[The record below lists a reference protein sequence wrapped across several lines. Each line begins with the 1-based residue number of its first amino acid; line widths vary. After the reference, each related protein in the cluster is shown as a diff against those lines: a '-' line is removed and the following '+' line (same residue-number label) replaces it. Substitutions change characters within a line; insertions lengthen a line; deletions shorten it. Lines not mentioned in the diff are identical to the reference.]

1 MNTVNTP
8 PASPSQRLPTPSR
21 HRWLKRIGAVLAFL
35 VLAIVLFVLF
45 FQWDWLRE
53 PLNRYVSDKTGRH
66 FAITRHLDVRLG
78 RTATVVADG
87 IEFANPEWAKDPY
100 LVKAEKAE
108 IGIRLWPLLSQKIVL
123 PSIVLQK
130 PEIGLQMEPD
140 GRRTWAFGKDTSDT
154 STTPDIGHLLVD
166 QGKLHFLASDK
177 GADITVAFGIDQQVD
192 RDVPGAMPFSFD
204 AKGTWKKQAF
214 AASGRTGSLLQLS
227 PGAQTAPFPVELKA
241 SAGQTRLAAKGSI
254 GNLTTL
260 DGIQTD
266 AQIQGQ
272 NLADLYQL
280 IGVVLPDTPP
290 YALKGR
296 LSKQGDAWDVA
307 DMQGKLGSSDLGGHL
322 RYEVGDK
329 KGTLSGDV
337 QSKLL
342 DFNDLAPVIGLAPT
356 PTKGSRQTDAGT
368 VPAVTAAAASKG
380 KRSGGKVL
388 PTAKLD
394 LEKLNAMNA
403 DVRYSAQK
411 IEHIQE
417 LPLDSGKVHVKL
429 TDGLLILDP
438 LDLGVAGG
446 HIAGNIRVDS
456 RQNPPA
462 VSTKLE
468 ARALQLGK
476 LVPAIERSK
485 SNFGSVSLRV
495 NLEARGDSV
504 ASLLAKANGETGVL
518 IGSGQFSNILLEFVG
533 LDGGEVIKFF
543 LRGDREVRMR
553 CGAAAFDVKNGLM
566 TSKGIVLDTTDTV
579 VNGDGR
585 INLADES
592 MYITL
597 KPQPKDKSILSL
609 RSPLI
614 IQGTFGDP
622 SAFPDKGAL
631 AGRAVAAVALG
642 LINPFLALAAT
653 IETGP
658 GEDADCQRL
667 LVQTDAPKPVN
678 R

>member
-1 MNTVNTP
+1 MTVNTAP
-8 PASPSQRLPTPSR
+8 PATSRRSWAMRL
-21 HRWLKRIGAVLAFL
+21 LIAFVVLVIAL
-35 VLAIVLFVLF
+35 VLLVIF
-45 FQWDWLRE
+45 FPWDLLRE
-53 PLNRYVSDKTGRH
+53 PINRYVSEKTGRH
-66 FAITRHLDVRLG
+66 FAITRHLDVKLG
-78 RTATVVADG
+78 RTATVIADG

-108 IGIRLWPLLSQKIVL
+108 VGIRLWPLLSRRIVL
-123 PSIVLQK
+123 PSVTLHQ

-166 QGKLHFLASDK
+166 GGQLHFLASDK
-177 GADITVAFGIDQQVD
+177 GADIRVAFGIDQQID
-192 RDVPGAMPFSFD
+192 KDVPGAMPFSYD
-204 AKGTWKKQAF
+204 AKGTWQKQAF

-227 PGAQTAPFPVELKA
+227 PGAQTAPFPIEVKA
-241 SAGQTRLAAKGSI
+241 SAGQTRLSAKGSI
-254 GNLTTL
+254 GNLSTL
-260 DGIQTD
+260 EGIDTE
-266 AQIQGQ
+266 AKMQGQ

-296 LSKQGDAWDVA
+296 LRKQGDAWDVA
-307 DMQGKLGSSDLGGHL
+307 GLQGKLGSSDLNGHL

-329 KGTLSGDV
+329 KGRLSGEV

-356 PTKGSRQTDAGT
+356 PTKGSRQTEAGT
-368 VPAVTAAAASKG
+368 IPAVTAAAAQKG

-388 PTAKLD
+388 PTARLD
-394 LEKLNAMNA
+394 LAKLNAMNA
-403 DVRYSAQK
+403 DVKYSAAK
-411 IEHIQE
+411 IEHVTE
-417 LPLDSGKVHVKL
+417 LPLDSGKVHVTL
-429 TDGLLILDP
+429 TDGLLVLDP

-446 HIAGNIRVDS
+446 HIVGNVRVDAGK
-456 RQNPPA
+456 NPPD
-462 VSTKLE
+462 VSTRLE
-468 ARALQLGK
+468 AKALQISRLF
-476 LVPAIERSK
+476 PAIKQSK
-485 SNFGSVSLRV
+485 ASFGNVSLRV
-495 NLEARGDSV
+495 DLKARGSSV
-504 ASLLAKANGETGVL
+504 AELLAHANGETGVL
-518 IGSGQFSNILLEFVG
+518 VGSGQFSNILMEFVG

-566 TSKGIVLDTTDTV
+566 TSKGIVFDTNDTV

-592 MYITL
+592 LYITL
-597 KPQPKDKSILSL
+597 RPKPKDKSILSL

-614 IQGTFGDP
+614 IQGTLGDP

-631 AGRAVAAVALG
+631 AGRAAAAIALG

>member
-1 MNTVNTP
+1 MN
-8 PASPSQRLPTPSR
+8 PSTHPSSNPRRPWAKRL
-21 HRWLKRIGAVLAFL
+21 LAGFVVL
-35 VLAIVLFVLF
+35 VLALVLLVIF
-45 FQWDWLRE
+45 FPWDLLRG
-53 PLNRYVSDKTGRH
+53 PINRYVSEKTGRH
-66 FAITRHLDVRLG
+66 FAITRHLDVKLG
-78 RTATVVADG
+78 RTATVIADG
-87 IEFANPEWAKDPY
+87 IEFANPDWAKDPY

-108 IGIRLWPLLSQKIVL
+108 IGIRLWPLLSRKIVL
-123 PSIVLQK
+123 PSVALHQ

-166 QGKLHFLASDK
+166 GGRLHFLASDK
-177 GADITVAFGIDQQVD
+177 GADIRVAFGIDQQID
-192 RDVPGAMPFSFD
+192 KDVPGALPFSYD
-204 AKGTWKKQAF
+204 AKGTWKNQSF
-214 AASGRTGSLLQLS
+214 AANGRTGSLLQLS
-227 PGAQTAPFPVELKA
+227 PGAQTAPFPIEIKA
-241 SAGQTRLAAKGSI
+241 LAGQTRLSAKGSI
-254 GNLTTL
+254 GNLSTL
-260 DGIQTD
+260 EGIDTE
-266 AQIQGQ
+266 AQMQGQ

-296 LSKQGDAWDVA
+296 LRKQGDAWDVA
-307 DMQGKLGSSDLGGHL
+307 GLQGKLGSSDLSGHL
-322 RYEVGDK
+322 RYDAGGK
-329 KGTLSGDV
+329 KGRLTGEV

-356 PTKGSRQTDAGT
+356 PTKGSRQTEAGT
-368 VPAVTAAAASKG
+368 VPAVTAAAAQKG

-403 DVRYSAQK
+403 DVKYSAAK
-411 IEHIQE
+411 IEHVTE
-417 LPLDSGKVHVKL
+417 LPLDSGKVHVTL
-429 TDGLLILDP
+429 TDGLLVLDP

-446 HIAGNIRVDS
+446 HIVGNIRVDGGK
-456 RQNPPA
+456 NPPD
-462 VSTKLE
+462 VSTRLE
-468 ARALQLGK
+468 ARALQINRLF
-476 LVPAIERSK
+476 PAIKQSK
-485 SNFGSVSLRV
+485 ASLGNVSLRV
-495 NLEARGDSV
+495 DLKARGSSV
-504 ASLLAKANGETGVL
+504 AELLAHANGETGLLV
-518 IGSGQFSNILLEFVG
+518 GSGQFSNILLEFVG

-553 CGAAAFDVKNGLM
+553 CGAAAFDVKDGLM
-566 TSKGIVLDTTDTV
+566 TSKGIVFDTNDTV

-592 MYITL
+592 LYITL
-597 KPQPKDKSILSL
+597 RPKPKDKSILSL

-614 IQGTFGDP
+614 IQGTLGDP

-631 AGRAVAAVALG
+631 AGRAAAAVALG

>member
-1 MNTVNTP
+1 MTLAT
-8 PASPSQRLPTPSR
+8 PASSSADAQGARRRWPARLA
-21 HRWLKRIGAVLAFL
+21 IGLVVLLLAL
-35 VLAIVLFVLF
+35 VLLIVF
-45 FQWDWLRE
+45 FPWDWLRG
-53 PLNRYVSDKTGRH
+53 PINRYVSDKTGRH
-66 FAITRHLDVRLG
+66 FAITRHLDVKLG
-78 RTATVVADG
+78 RTATVIADG
-87 IEFANPEWAKDPY
+87 IEFANPGWAQDPY

-108 IGIRLWPLLSQKIVL
+108 IGIRLWPLLSGKVVL
-123 PSIVLQK
+123 PAVTLQQ

-140 GRRTWAFGKDTSDT
+140 GRRTWALGKDSSD
-154 STTPDIGHLLVD
+154 SGTTPDIGHLLVD
-166 QGKLHFLASDK
+166 RGQLHFLAADK
-177 GADITVAFGIDQQVD
+177 GADIRVNFGIDQQID
-192 RDVPGAMPFSFD
+192 KDVPGALPFSFD
-204 AKGTWKKQAF
+204 AKGSWKKQAF

-254 GNLTTL
+254 GNLSTL
-260 DGIQTD
+260 EGVD
-266 AQIQGQ
+266 AQAQMQGQ

-290 YALKGR
+290 YAVKGH
-296 LSKQGDAWDVA
+296 LTKQGAAWDVA
-307 DMQGKLGSSDLGGHL
+307 GLQGKLGSSDLSGHL
-322 RYEVGDK
+322 RYDAGGAK
-329 KGTLSGDV
+329 ALLSGEV

-356 PTKGSRQTDAGT
+356 PTKGSRTTEAGT
-368 VPAVTAAAASKG
+368 VPPVTAAAAQKG

-403 DVRYSAQK
+403 DVSYSAQK
-411 IEHIQE
+411 IEHIEQ

-429 TDGLLILDP
+429 TDGLLVLDP

-446 HIAGNIRVDS
+446 HIAGHIRVDS
-456 RQNPPA
+456 KQSPPA
-462 VSTKLE
+462 VSTRLE
-468 ARALQLGK
+468 ARALQINRLF
-476 LVPAIERSK
+476 PSIDSSK
-485 SNFGSVSLRV
+485 NSFGNVSLRV
-495 NLEARGDSV
+495 DLQARGDSV
-504 ASLLAKANGETGVL
+504 ATLLAHANGETGLLV
-518 IGSGQFSNILLEFVG
+518 GSGRFSNLLLEFVG
-533 LDGGEVIKFF
+533 LDGAEVIKFF
-543 LRGDREVRMR
+543 LRGDKEVRMR
-553 CGAAAFDVKNGLM
+553 CGGAAFDVKNGLM
-566 TSKGIVLDTTDTV
+566 TSKGIVFDTTDTV

-597 KPQPKDKSILSL
+597 RPQPKDKSFLSL

-631 AGRAVAAVALG
+631 AGRAAAAVALG

-667 LVQTDAPKPVN
+667 LTRTDAPKPVN

>member
-1 MNTVNTP
+1 MSDKTV
-8 PASPSQRLPTPSR
+8 SPNVAPRRAWLPRLA
-21 HRWLKRIGAVLAFL
+21 WAVAILLIAL
-35 VLAIVLFVLF
+35 VLLVIF
-45 FQWDWLRE
+45 FPWDLLRG
-53 PLNRYVSDKTGRH
+53 PINRYVSDKTGRH
-66 FAITRHLDVRLG
+66 FAITRHLDVKLG
-78 RTATVVADG
+78 RTTTVIADG

-108 IGIRLWPLLSQKIVL
+108 FGIRLWPLLSRQIVL
-123 PSIVLQK
+123 PSVTLDQ

-154 STTPDIGHLLVD
+154 STTPDIGHLMVNG
-166 QGKLHFLASDK
+166 GKLHFLARDK
-177 GADITVAFGIDQQVD
+177 GADIRVAFGIDQQVNK
-192 RDVPGAMPFSFD
+192 DVAGAMPFSYD
-204 AKGTWKKQAF
+204 AKGSWKNQPF

-227 PGAQTAPFPVELKA
+227 PGAQTAPFPIEVKA
-241 SAGQTRLAAKGSI
+241 SAGQTRLNAKGSI

-260 DGIQTD
+260 EGIDTEVQM
-266 AQIQGQ
+266 QGQ

-296 LSKQGDAWDVA
+296 LRKQGDAWDVA
-307 DMQGKLGSSDLGGHL
+307 GLQGKLGSSDLGGHL
-322 RYEVGDK
+322 RYEAGEK
-329 KGTLSGDV
+329 KGKLSGEV
-337 QSKLL
+337 QSRLL

-356 PTKGSRQTDAGT
+356 PTKGGRQTEAGT
-368 VPAVTAAAASKG
+368 VPPVTAAAAQKG
-380 KRSGGKVL
+380 KRSGGKVF

-403 DVRYSAQK
+403 DVTYSAAK
-411 IEHIQE
+411 IEHVAE
-417 LPLDSGKVHVKL
+417 LPLDSGKVHVTL
-429 TDGLLILDP
+429 NDGLLVLDP

-446 HIAGNIRVDS
+446 HIVGKLRVDGGKS
-456 RQNPPA
+456 PPE
-462 VSTKLE
+462 VTTLLE
-468 ARALQLGK
+468 AKALQINRLFPTVK
-476 LVPAIERSK
+476 QSK
-485 SNFGSVSLRV
+485 ASLGSVSLRV
-495 NLEARGDSV
+495 DLNARGSSV
-504 ASLLAKANGETGVL
+504 AELLAHANGETGLLV
-518 IGSGQFSNILLEFVG
+518 GSGQFSNILLEFVG

-566 TSKGIVLDTTDTV
+566 TSKGIVFDTNDTV

-592 MYITL
+592 LYITL
-597 KPQPKDKSILSL
+597 RPKPKDKSILSL

-614 IQGTFGDP
+614 IQGTLGDP

-667 LVQTDAPKPVN
+667 LAQTDAPKPAN

>member
-1 MNTVNTP
+1 MN
-8 PASPSQRLPTPSR
+8 ASTANPSKPRRSWALR
-21 HRWLKRIGAVLAFL
+21 VAIAFAVVVIAL
-35 VLAIVLFVLF
+35 VLLVIF
-45 FQWDWLRE
+45 FPWDLLRG
-53 PLNRYVSDKTGRH
+53 PINRYVSEKTGRH
-66 FAITRHLDVRLG
+66 FAITRHLDVKLG
-78 RTATVVADG
+78 RTATVIADG
-87 IEFANPEWAKDPY
+87 IEFANPEWARDPY

-108 IGIRLWPLLSQKIVL
+108 IGIRLWPLLSRKIVL
-123 PSIVLQK
+123 SSVALRR

-154 STTPDIGHLLVD
+154 STTPEIGHLLVD
-166 QGKLHFLASDK
+166 DGQLHFLARDK
-177 GADITVAFGIDQQVD
+177 GADIRVAFGIDQQVD
-192 RDVPGAMPFSFD
+192 KDVPGALPFKYD
-204 AKGTWKKQAF
+204 AKGTWKNQAF

-227 PGAQTAPFPVELKA
+227 PGAQTAPFPVEVKA
-241 SAGQTRLAAKGSI
+241 SAGQTRLNAKGSI
-254 GNLTTL
+254 GNLSTL
-260 DGIQTD
+260 EGIDTEVQM
-266 AQIQGQ
+266 QGQ

-296 LSKQGDAWDVA
+296 LRKQGDAWDVA
-307 DMQGKLGSSDLGGHL
+307 GLQGKLGSSDLGGHL
-322 RYEVGDK
+322 RYETGEK
-329 KGTLSGDV
+329 KGRLSGEV

-356 PTKGSRQTDAGT
+356 PTKGSRQTEAGT
-368 VPAVTAAAASKG
+368 VPVVTAAAAQKG

-388 PTAKLD
+388 PTARLD

-403 DVRYSAQK
+403 DVKYSAAR
-411 IEHIQE
+411 IEHVTE
-417 LPLDSGKVHVKL
+417 LPLDSGKVHVTL
-429 TDGLLILDP
+429 TDGLLVLDP

-446 HIAGNIRVDS
+446 HIVGNIRVDAGK
-456 RQNPPA
+456 NPPD
-462 VSTKLE
+462 VSTRLE
-468 ARALQLGK
+468 ARALQINRLF
-476 LVPAIERSK
+476 PAIQQSK
-485 SNFGSVSLRV
+485 ASLGNISLRV
-495 NLEARGDSV
+495 DLKARGSSV
-504 ASLLAKANGETGVL
+504 AELLAHANGETGLLV
-518 IGSGQFSNILLEFVG
+518 GSGQFSNILLEFVG

-553 CGAAAFDVKNGLM
+553 CGAAAFDVKNGVM
-566 TSKGIVLDTTDTV
+566 TSKGIVFDTNDTV

-592 MYITL
+592 LYITL
-597 KPQPKDKSILSL
+597 RPKPKDKSILSL

-614 IQGTFGDP
+614 IQGTLGDP

-631 AGRAVAAVALG
+631 AGRAAAAIALG

>member
-1 MNTVNTP
+1 MNPIPTP
-8 PASPSQRLPTPSR
+8 ATAASPPVSPAPRR
-21 HRWLKRIGAVLAFL
+21 RWLRRVLIAIAVFVVAL
-35 VLAIVLFVLF
+35 VLLAIF
-45 FQWDWLRE
+45 FPWDMLRG
-53 PLNRYVSDKTGRH
+53 PINRYVSEKTGRH
-66 FAITRHLDVRLG
+66 FAITRHLDVKLG
-78 RTATVVADG
+78 RTTTVIADG

-108 IGIRLWPLLSQKIVL
+108 IGIRLMPLLSRKIVL
-123 PSIVLQK
+123 PSIVLQQ

-154 STTPDIGHLLVD
+154 GTTPDIGHLLVD
-166 QGKLHFLASDK
+166 RGALHFLARDK
-177 GADITVAFGIDQQVD
+177 GADIRVAFGIDQNLD
-192 RDVPGAMPFSFD
+192 KDVAGALPFTFD
-204 AKGTWKKQAF
+204 AKGTWQSQPF
-214 AASGRTGSLLQLS
+214 AANGRTGSLLQLS
-227 PGAQTAPFPVELKA
+227 PGAQTAPFPVEVRA
-241 SAGQTRLAAKGSI
+241 SAGQTRLNAKGSI
-254 GNLTTL
+254 GNLSTL
-260 DGIQTD
+260 EGIDAD
-266 AQIQGQ
+266 AQMQGQ
-272 NLADLYQL
+272 NLADLYRL

-290 YALKGR
+290 YAVKGR
-296 LSKQGDAWDVA
+296 VRKQGDAWDIA
-307 DMQGKLGSSDLGGHL
+307 GLDGKLGSSDIGGHL
-322 RYEVGDK
+322 RYEAGAK
-329 KGTLSGDV
+329 KGTLSGEV

-342 DFNDLAPVIGLAPT
+342 DFNDLAPVIGMAPT
-356 PTKGSRQTDAGT
+356 PTKGSRETSAGT
-368 VPAVTAAAASKG
+368 VPAVSAAAAKKG

-388 PTAKLD
+388 PTTKLD

-403 DVRYSAQK
+403 DVRYSAVK
-411 IEHIQE
+411 IQNMLE

-429 TDGLLILDP
+429 TDGLMVLDP

-446 HIAGNIRVDS
+446 HIVGNIRVDS
-456 RQNPPA
+456 SKNPPD

-468 ARALQLGK
+468 AKALQLNR

-485 SNFGSVSLRV
+485 SNFGNVSLRV
-495 NLEARGDSV
+495 DLKARGDSV
-504 ASLLAKANGETGVL
+504 ASLLAHANGETGLL

-553 CGAAAFDVKNGLM
+553 CGAAAFDVKDGLM
-566 TSKGIVLDTTDTV
+566 TSKGIVFDTSDTSV
-579 VNGDGR
+579 LGDGR

-592 MYITL
+592 LYVTL
-597 KPQPKDKSILSL
+597 RPKPKDKSILSL

-614 IQGTFGDP
+614 IQGTLGDP
-622 SAFPDKGAL
+622 SVFPDKGAL
-631 AGRAVAAVALG
+631 AGRAAAAIALG

>member
-1 MNTVNTP
+1 MNAVTSP
-8 PASPSQRLPTPSR
+8 PTAPHEPRKSLAA
-21 HRWLKRIGAVLAFL
+21 RILVTLVVIVLAL
-35 VLAIVLFVLF
+35 VLLVIF
-45 FQWDWLRE
+45 FPWDWLRG
-53 PLNRYVSDKTGRH
+53 PINRYVSDKTGRH
-66 FAITRHLDVRLG
+66 FAITRHLDVKLG
-78 RTATVVADG
+78 RTTTVIADG
-87 IEFANPEWAKDPY
+87 IEFANPSWAKDPY

-108 IGIRLWPLLSQKIVL
+108 IGIRLWPLVSGKVVL
-123 PSIVLQK
+123 PSVTLQQ

-166 QGKLHFLASDK
+166 RGRLHFLAAEK
-177 GADITVAFGIDQQVD
+177 GADITVAFGIDQQLD
-192 RDVPGAMPFSFD
+192 KDVPGAMPFTFD
-204 AKGTWKKQAF
+204 AKGTWQKQPF
-214 AASGRTGSLLQLS
+214 AAAGRTGSLLQLS

-254 GNLTTL
+254 GNLSTL
-260 DGIQTD
+260 EGVDAQ

-290 YALKGR
+290 YALKGHLR
-296 LSKQGDAWDVA
+296 KQGDAWDVA
-307 DMQGKLGSSDLGGHL
+307 DMEGKLGSSDLGGHL
-322 RYEVGDK
+322 RYDGGGSK
-329 KGTLSGDV
+329 AKLSGEV

-356 PTKGSRQTDAGT
+356 PTKGSRESSAGT
-368 VPAVTAAAASKG
+368 VPAVTAASAQKG
-380 KRSGGKVL
+380 KRGGGKVL

-403 DVRYSAQK
+403 DVSYSAQK
-411 IEHIQE
+411 IQHIKE

-429 TDGLLILDP
+429 TDGVLVLDP

-446 HIAGNIRVDS
+446 HIVGNIHVDS
-456 RQNPPA
+456 AQKPPA

-468 ARALQLGK
+468 ARALQINRLF
-476 LVPAIERSK
+476 PAIESSK
-485 SNFGSVSLRV
+485 SSFGNVSLRV
-495 NLEARGDSV
+495 DLKARGDSV
-504 ASLLAKANGETGVL
+504 ATMLAHANGETGVL
-518 IGSGQFSNILLEFVG
+518 VGSGQFSNILLEFVG

-543 LRGDREVRMR
+543 LRGDKEVRMR
-553 CGAAAFDVKNGLM
+553 CGAAAFDVKDGLM
-566 TSKGIVLDTTDTV
+566 TSKGIVFDTTDTV

-585 INLADES
+585 INLQDES
-592 MYITL
+592 LYITL
-597 KPQPKDKSILSL
+597 KPQPKDMSILSL

-614 IQGTFGDP
+614 IQGTLGDP

-631 AGRAVAAVALG
+631 AGRAAAAVALG